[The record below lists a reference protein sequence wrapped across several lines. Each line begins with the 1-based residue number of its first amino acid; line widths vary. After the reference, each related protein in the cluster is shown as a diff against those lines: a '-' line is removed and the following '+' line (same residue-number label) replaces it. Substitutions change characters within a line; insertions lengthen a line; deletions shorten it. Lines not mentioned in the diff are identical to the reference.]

1 MTSSMRCLLFRML
14 SRGGSSVQHLVTDV
28 HKGFPFQLFRC
39 LAGPAAAAEV
49 KDSRPC
55 LRDPV
60 AAWMLRNFPEPRDLC
75 SDRAGLRHHVHRSE
89 AQLQSSSAGPPECA
103 DLADGL
109 CTSVGRLGC
118 QAACAAQAEVFKRG
132 ARNREEE
139 NWPPGKDT
147 LAQAWCGGPYRAF
160 VHLNCKGKQLK
171 LQGGW
176 QRYTPTGVTQDGD
189 LAFTIED
196 ADDAAW
202 AAEILQSFGGDEG
215 CDALVCA
222 SVVADVLVVAQP
234 ALSCNKY
241 QLLDTKLVRAILL
254 KTLPSWATCLGTVR
268 GSKTEMMQRIG
279 FLTDISPSWS
289 LPPRSVTAVENE
301 VLQRKPGWM
310 ETLDVPT
317 LGPVPSIT
325 KFFEKFFKSL
335 LLADPAPATSST
347 LARISRASPLAFEVL
362 SGRKHDQRL
371 TRAYQRSPARPR
383 FSLGQVTAGGKS
395 DARAFWFLQL
405 RPALDPHGHVMPNAD
420 KYYGWICKDKSRC
433 AMRVT
438 AGRTVQDPRPYIH
451 GSWPRLSQLHQGCPG
466 SCTAQNLFLH
476 GSPEVEA
483 LIINLCERAENL
495 ERERRQFMAEE
506 DEAREK
512 YAEVQEA
519 FLSGPLPVA
528 VEPRKEHHE
537 DDDDDA
543 DEDGDEDD
551 DAI

>member
-189 LAFTIED
+189 LAFTIEPIQALD
-196 ADDAAW
+196 AFVVCFCAPSPGGGLCSASSLSTYHQTIGVLDVRGATPNQQFSCGRGGRCTL
-202 AAEILQSFGGDEG
+202 EITGRG
-215 CDALVCA
+215 
-222 SVVADVLVVAQP
+222 
-234 ALSCNKY
+234 
-241 QLLDTKLVRAILL
+241 
-254 KTLPSWATCLGTVR
+254 LGTADRVKIVNSTTLCS
-268 GSKTEMMQRIG
+268 GEPQ
-279 FLTDISPSWS
+279 
-289 LPPRSVTAVENE
+289 
-301 VLQRKPGWM
+301 
-310 ETLDVPT
+310 ET
-317 LGPVPSIT
+317 G
-325 KFFEKFFKSL
+325 FFKSL

-347 LARISRASPLAFEVL
+347 LAR
-362 SGRKHDQRL
+362 
-371 TRAYQRSPARPR
+371 
-383 FSLGQVTAGGKS
+383 FSLGQVTAGGIFKVCYCANLDS
-395 DARAFWFLQL
+395 CNSLAAFNHQAGELEIEDPL
-405 RPALDPHGHVMPNAD
+405 LDVTLESSTVASVTVQVTSTLD
-420 KYYGWICKDKSRC
+420 STSSYIRC
-433 AMRVT
+433 AISEYEPSYLPNG
-438 AGRTVQDPRPYIH
+438 ADIANGIAPI
-451 GSWPRLSQLHQGCPG
+451 GLGQGEATSPTQPG
-466 SCTAQNLFLH
+466 ANS
-476 GSPEVEA
+476 VEM
-483 LIINLCERAENL
+483 
-495 ERERRQFMAEE
+495 FFTTFV
-506 DEAREK
+506 K
-512 YAEVQEA
+512 
-519 FLSGPLPVA
+519 PLQ
-528 VEPRKEHHE
+528 
-537 DDDDDA
+537 
-543 DEDGDEDD
+543 
-551 DAI
+551 